1 MKTGWFQRFV
11 QEHLD
16 VTLEPLADTLLKIG
30 LSLLVLNGLLWC
42 LNSDFDDQ
50 WYYVCL
56 GLGCT
61 AGGIALHWWDWH
73 RRRNAVAP
81 APEVD
86 PPQMPFAWGTEA
98 DDLVVGWGSE
108 VNAHERETLARRWSY
123 EAGRWITGIRNTDRV
138 VILVDRDGLL
148 TCLDRQSGRVSGKV
162 DCGRPA
168 TGLAATRKGRWAVL
182 HEDGVTFGRFI
193 EKPRYVKAARAT
205 AVAFSDRSDELA
217 IAASNQLLLLDE
229 KLRIL
234 NRLEFPSDLTG
245 LAWGANGQWL
255 VTLADR
261 LELVT
266 PGLTRRRVLLQERDG
281 GLSGGV
287 VSPSGHL
294 VAYRIRT
301 QLVAVAGLCGKGLGL
316 VMFDDRAVKELEFGS
331 SSLLGIGIG
340 YGDANLISLTEKRV
354 TALKRPD
361 GELSNVW
368 YLQTNIQYDV
378 IQTTLAIA

>member
-1 MKTGWFQRFV
+1 MKRGWFQRFL
-11 QEHLD
+11 QRFLD
-16 VTLEPLADTLLKIG
+16 NALEPVAQTLLKVG
-30 LSLLVLNGLLWC
+30 LTFLLLNGLLWC
-42 LNSDFDDQ
+42 LTKDFDDQ
-50 WYYVCL
+50 WHSVFSAL
-56 GLGCT
+56 GLFL
-61 AGGIALHWWDWH
+61 AGLALYWLDWY
-73 RRRNAVAP
+73 RRRHAVAP
-81 APEVD
+81 APEVE
-86 PPQMPFAWGTEA
+86 PTQMPFAWGTDA

-108 VNAHERETLARRWSY
+108 VNAHERETLTRRWSY
-123 EAGRWITGIRNTDRV
+123 EACRWITGIRNTDRV

-148 TCLDRQSGRVSGKV
+148 TCLDRQTGRVSGKV

-182 HEDGVTFGRFI
+182 HEDGVTVGRFV
-193 EKPRYVKAARAT
+193 EKQRYVKAAGAT
-205 AVAFSDRSDELA
+205 AVAFSDRSDEMA

-229 KLRIL
+229 KLRVL

>member
-42 LNSDFDDQ
+42 LSSDFDDQ

-266 PGLTRRRVLLQERDG
+266 PGLTRRRVVLRVNDG
-281 GLSGGV
+281 GFAGGV
-287 VSPSGHL
+287 MSPTGQL
-294 VAYRIRT
+294 IAFRIEDQR
-301 QLVAVAGLCGKGLGL
+301 VAVFDLNATQLGL
-316 VMFDDRAVKELEFGS
+316 VKYLDREAKELEFGS

-340 YGDANLISLTEKRV
+340 YGDANLIHLAEKRV
-354 TALKRPD
+354 SALKRPD
-361 GELSNVW
+361 GESTNHW
-368 YLQTNIQYDV
+368 YVHTSIEYEQIRTM
-378 IQTTLAIA
+378 LAIT